1 MSKVSIR
8 NKKANFQYEILD
20 KYVAG
25 IQLTG
30 TEIKSL
36 RDSKASIGEAYVY
49 LNSGEVFVKNM
60 YIAPYENASYNNHD
74 ERRVRKLLLNKVEI
88 LKLEKKLKIQGHTI
102 VPLHLFVNANG
113 LAKIEIGLA
122 RGKKLYDKREDLKQ
136 KDAKRSMERHI
147 KNK

>member
-8 NKKANFQYEILD
+8 NKKAGFQYEIID

-36 RDSKASIGEAYVY
+36 RESKASIGEAYVY
-49 LNSGEVFVKNM
+49 LHNNEVFVKNM
-60 YIAPYENASYNNHD
+60 YIAPYENGSYNNHD
-74 ERRVRKLLLNKVEI
+74 ERRVRKLLLNKIEI

-102 VPLHLFVNANG
+102 IPLHLFINSNG
-113 LAKIEIGLA
+113 LAKIEISLA
-122 RGKKLYDKREDLKQ
+122 RGKKTYDKREDLKQ
-136 KDAKRSMERHI
+136 KDAKRSMDRYL

>member
-8 NKKANFQYEILD
+8 NKKAGFQYEIID

-36 RDSKASIGEAYVY
+36 RESKASIGEAYVY
-49 LNSGEVFVKNM
+49 LNNFEVFVKNM
-60 YIAPYENASYNNHD
+60 YIAPYENGSYNNHD
-74 ERRVRKLLLNKVEI
+74 ERRVRKLLLNKIEI
-88 LKLEKKLKIQGHTI
+88 LKLEKKLKIQGYTI
-102 VPLHLFVNANG
+102 VPLHLFINSNG

-122 RGKKLYDKREDLKQ
+122 RGKKTYDKREDLKQ
-136 KDAKRSMERHI
+136 KDAKRTMDRYL